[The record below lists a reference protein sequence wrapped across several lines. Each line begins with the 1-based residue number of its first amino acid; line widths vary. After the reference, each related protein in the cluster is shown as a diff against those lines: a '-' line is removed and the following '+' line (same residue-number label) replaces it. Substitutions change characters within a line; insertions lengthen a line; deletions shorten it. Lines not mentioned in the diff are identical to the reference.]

1 MLMYFFI
8 TMLAGFAGSFHCI
21 GMCGGFACGLGADPA
36 NSPMKTALRH
46 ILYNTG
52 RVVTYMFI
60 GALAGALGSELLG
73 SSMLAAHNMVQ
84 HSGHAVSSGG
94 QGVSGF
100 VMAGEFGVMQRL
112 LSVATGLLVLV
123 MALQLMGLLRHS
135 NKSWIFFGSNFFSS
149 AMRSILR
156 SPNPSAPV
164 ALGVVNGFLPCPL
177 VYAFAAMAAATG
189 SVAHGVL
196 VMAALGLGTFP
207 AMLFMGGGARLLSGR
222 IRQSGVRLA
231 SGFLVLIGFVTIAR
245 GVAPAL
251 LHFPWH
257 GA

>member
-1 MLMYFFI
+1 MLMYFFV

-21 GMCGGFACGLGADPA
+21 GMCGGFACGLGADPT
-36 NSPMKTALRH
+36 NSPTKTALRH
-46 ILYNTG
+46 LLYNSG
-52 RVVTYMFI
+52 RVATYMFI
-60 GALAGALGSELLG
+60 GALAGAFGAELLG
-73 SSMLAAHNMVQ
+73 NSMPAAHGMAQ
-84 HSGHAVSSGG
+84 HSGHAMQSGEH
-94 QGVSGF
+94 GVSGF
-100 VMAGEFGVMQRL
+100 FLAGELGVMQRL

-135 NKSWIFFGSNFFSS
+135 SKSWTYFGNNFFSS

-156 SPNPSAPV
+156 SPNPAAPV

-189 SVAHGVL
+189 SVVHGVI

-231 SGFLVLIGFVTIAR
+231 SGFLVLIGFVTIVR
-245 GVAPAL
+245 GVAPTL